1 MTTQPVIRVQH
12 LNKRFGSLQAV
23 NDLSFDVFSNTC
35 FGFLGPNGA
44 GKTTMM
50 KMIYGRC
57 RRDASA
63 STVMDIFG
71 HDPIDDELSIKYLCG
86 VVPQEDNLDE
96 ELNVIQNLKLFA
108 RFYDIPKAEANQR
121 IESLLE
127 FLELA
132 EKRNSLIRELSGGM
146 KRRLVIARAL
156 LNHPKLL
163 ILDEPTTGL
172 DPQVRHLIWDKLRQ
186 LKSQGT
192 TLLLTTHY
200 MEEAFQLC
208 DTLLIMHKGQNI
220 MQGAPKD
227 LMKDHIENYVLE
239 LVDAHA
245 LEEFRQDTLPSD
257 IRADASGQTVR
268 LYSDE
273 IDSLKAVA
281 DTILTG
287 QYYLRQATL
296 EDVFL
301 KATGRMLNERQ

>member
-1 MTTQPVIRVQH
+1 LTTQPVIRVQH

-23 NDLSFDVFSNTC
+23 SDLSFEVLSNTC

-44 GKTTMM
+44 GKTTLM
-50 KMIYGRC
+50 KMIYGRG
-57 RRDASA
+57 RREPDPA
-63 STVMDIFG
+63 TVMDIFG
-71 HDPIDDELSIKYLCG
+71 CDPIQDELSIKYLCG

-96 ELNVIQNLKLFA
+96 ELNVIQNLRLFA
-108 RFYDIPKAEANQR
+108 RFYDIPAAEAGRR

-132 EKRNSLIRELSGGM
+132 EKRNAPIRDLSGGM

-156 LNHPKLL
+156 LNQPKLL

-186 LKSQGT
+186 LKTQGT

-208 DTLLIMHKGQNI
+208 DTLLIMHKGENI
-220 MQGAPKD
+220 MQGAPKE
-227 LMKDHIENYVLE
+227 LVKEHIENYVLE
-239 LVDAHA
+239 LVDAQAAREYRSDA
-245 LEEFRQDTLPSD
+245 LPAT
-257 IRADASGQTVR
+257 IRADVSGQTVR

-273 IDSLKAVA
+273 IDSLKTVA
-281 DTILTG
+281 DAITTG
-287 QYYLRQATL
+287 QYYLRQSTL

-301 KATGRMLNERQ
+301 KATGRMLNDRQ